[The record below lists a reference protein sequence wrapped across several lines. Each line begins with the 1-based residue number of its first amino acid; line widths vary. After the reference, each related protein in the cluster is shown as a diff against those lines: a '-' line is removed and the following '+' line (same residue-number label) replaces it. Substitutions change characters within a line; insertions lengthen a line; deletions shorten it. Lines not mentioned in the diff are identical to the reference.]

1 MTDCSNLRLIYIAPR
16 AGEGGVGDYAED
28 FIDAVR
34 GRVGEVVEVRHDG
47 PGKDTVRSILRQRR
61 DVRRLAA
68 QDVDRTVVHSEQS
81 GGAMLPFWGTVG
93 ITDVPVSATV
103 HDPPLSVWW
112 PFRTRLAARFR
123 LVNHGLHFLTQ
134 RFTQWLEARVNR
146 GRTLVTLSQTGAT
159 ELRKVMTGS
168 RVVASS
174 LFVPERSDLPP
185 VAERPLAIG
194 LFGYVYRGKGFEV
207 VQQLRELLDE
217 DIVIR
222 VAGRGTEN
230 LDPVPGVEILGGVDG
245 QEEDAFFASIRVLL
259 VPYDSR
265 HVYGREAFPA
275 ASVVSRAM
283 AYRTP
288 VLCRAHGALTEL
300 AEVGGAVVVE
310 GEAPEL
316 AATAN
321 LLLRDDARLTNLEA
335 EANVVRE
342 KHSVA
347 RIVDGFLDI
356 WATAGP
362 RGTTVTR
369 GPANIGGAPR

>member
-1 MTDCSNLRLIYIAPR
+1 MTDLSNLRLIYIAPR
-16 AGEGGVGDYAED
+16 AGESGVGDYAED
-28 FIDAVR
+28 FIGAVR
-34 GRVGEVVEVRHDG
+34 ERVGTVVEVRHAG
-47 PGKDTVRSILRQRR
+47 PGKDSLRSLLRQRR
-61 DVRRLAA
+61 EIRRLVAEDA
-68 QDVDRTVVHSEQS
+68 SRTVVHAEQS
-81 GGAMLPFWGTVG
+81 GGAMLPFWGPAG
-93 ITDVPVSATV
+93 ITSVPVSATV

-134 RFTQWLEARVNR
+134 SFTQWLEARVNK

-174 LFVPERSDLPP
+174 LFVPERPELPP
-185 VAERPLAIG
+185 LAERPLAIG

-207 VQQLRELLDE
+207 VQQFRDFLDE

-230 LDPVPGVEILGGVDG
+230 LEPVPGVEILGGVDG
-245 QEEDAFFASIRVLL
+245 EEEDAFFASIRMLL

-283 AYRTP
+283 AYGTP

-300 AEVGGAVVVE
+300 ADVGGAVVVD
-310 GEAPEL
+310 GGAHEL
-316 AATAN
+316 ASVAN
-321 LLLRDDARLTNLEA
+321 LLLRDEARLAELES
-335 EANVVRE
+335 EARAVSK
-342 KHSVA
+342 KHSVE
-347 RIVDGFLDI
+347 RIVDDFLDI
-356 WATAGP
+356 WGSAGIEMP
-362 RGTTVTR
+362 SKVVGTQR
-369 GPANIGGAPR
+369 

>member
-1 MTDCSNLRLIYIAPR
+1 MTDLSNLRLIYIAPR
-16 AGEGGVGDYAED
+16 AGESGVGDYAED

-34 GRVGEVVEVRHDG
+34 ERVGTVVEVRHAG
-47 PGKDTVRSILRQRR
+47 PGKDSLRSLLRQRR
-61 DVRRLAA
+61 DIRRLAA
-68 QDVDRTVVHSEQS
+68 QDAGRTVVHAEQS
-81 GGAMLPFWGTVG
+81 GGAMLPFWGPAG
-93 ITDVPVSATV
+93 LKSVPVSATV

-134 RFTQWLEARVNR
+134 PFTTWLEARVNR

-174 LFVPERSDLPP
+174 LFVPERPELPP
-185 VAERPLAIG
+185 LTERPLAIG

-207 VQQLRELLDE
+207 VQQFRDFLDE

-230 LDPVPGVEILGGVDG
+230 LEPVPGVEILGGVDG
-245 QEEDAFFASIRVLL
+245 EEEDAFFASIRMLL

-283 AYRTP
+283 AYGTP

-300 AEVGGAVVVE
+300 ADVGGAVVVE
-310 GEAPEL
+310 GEAHEL
-316 AATAN
+316 ASVAN
-321 LLLRDDARLTNLEA
+321 LLLRDEARLAELEN
-335 EANVVRE
+335 EAKAVSQ
-342 KHSVA
+342 KHSVE

-356 WATAGP
+356 WGAADVSEQSKVVGTP
-362 RGTTVTR
+362 R
-369 GPANIGGAPR
+369 